1 MHTTLVN
8 FHISDIGNRRVK
20 AKMFAL
26 SAAAPLPSEP
36 STFAAFHTS
45 FSATRRRPC
54 RTFPLARC
62 MDIPRNKKTALYAT
76 PPSAHPPPHYQRHNP
91 VVRTMRKGTG
101 GYVQD
106 IRYSQFLKLVSKR
119 KIEKVTFNSDGTQLI
134 GQLAPPKRTLFSFR
148 RTPVDP
154 YQPQQRIRINHL
166 PNDPTLLST
175 LTDHNVDISVSASST
190 LMNSPKSIL
199 SSVFRKL
206 LLPISIFAGLF
217 FMFRKSSGSP
227 MSPLGLARM
236 KPSFNFHPTTN
247 VTFDDVAGCDG
258 AKLELAEVVDF
269 LKNPES
275 YTNNG
280 CIIPRGV
287 LLHGPPG
294 TGEWIKGRT
303 CLLGSII
310 NHAL

>member
-1 MHTTLVN
+1 MRNLLA
-8 FHISDIGNRRVK
+8 S
-20 AKMFAL
+20 L
-26 SAAAPLPSEP
+26 SAAALPPEP
-36 STFAAFHTS
+36 SASAAFHTS
-45 FSATRRRPC
+45 LSATGRTTLRRPC
-54 RTFPLARC
+54 PFPRAV
-62 MDIPRNKKTALYAT
+62 LYAT
-76 PPSAHPPPHYQRHNP
+76 PPSAHPPPQYQRHHP

-134 GQLAPPKRTLFSFR
+134 GQLAPPKRKLFSFR
-148 RTPVDP
+148 RTPDP